1 MSKSTSPPER
11 AAAILALVRSLQ
23 HDRGAMSNLRC
34 ALAPARR
41 PRAWPLLARIG
52 GIGDPVAETIAGC
65 YAYHPK
71 ETRDGNFGDT
81 CRALAGQHNS
91 FDARFRRL
99 LACDRDEVCERIRP
113 VILAA
118 KSKGIPVNYETLG
131 ADLLWWGDRV
141 CTRWAQAYWG
151 GGQAAD
157 ESTAA
162 ATTETP

>member
-1 MSKSTSPPER
+1 MTKSTSPPER

-34 ALAPARR
+34 ALSTARR
-41 PRAWPLLARIG
+41 HRAWPLLARIG
-52 GIGDPVAETIAGC
+52 GIDDPVAETLAGC
-65 YAYHPK
+65 FAYHPD
-71 ETRDGNFGDT
+71 ETRAGNLGDT
-81 CRALAGQHNS
+81 CRALAGAHNS

-99 LACDRDEVCERIRP
+99 LACDRAELCDRIRP

-141 CTRWAQAYWG
+141 RTRWAQAYWG
-151 GGQAAD
+151 GTPAEGEAAPSS
-157 ESTAA
+157 EEA
-162 ATTETP
+162 P